1 MGVTVK
7 FLPPYEP
14 PRGAQGID
22 WDFNVREPQSVHAR
36 KAKSEKA
43 WKAGHAVYQ
52 DRQGALIEAL
62 CECAFEDE
70 PNYKRIDRGMDTAFV
85 AEHGFHC
92 EKKPIRLRRTPQ
104 PLGNAE

>member
-7 FLPPYEP
+7 FCPEYEGMAGDRKTLFSWGLHDSATLRAGQSKSVKAG
-14 PRGAQGID
+14 RG
-22 WDFNVREPQSVHAR
+22 
-36 KAKSEKA
+36 
-43 WKAGHAVYQ
+43 GHAVYQ

-92 EKKPIRLRRTPQ
+92 EKKPIKLPRHHDS
-104 PLGNAE
+104 LGAE